1 VQVPPKVPHVV
12 HVAAAPVMEYVLQPH
27 PTQTAFVVGVHAVVD
42 APGEQVVQGAHVAAL
57 VVVE

>member
-1 VQVPPKVPHVV
+1 
-12 HVAAAPVMEYVLQPH
+12 MEYVLQVH